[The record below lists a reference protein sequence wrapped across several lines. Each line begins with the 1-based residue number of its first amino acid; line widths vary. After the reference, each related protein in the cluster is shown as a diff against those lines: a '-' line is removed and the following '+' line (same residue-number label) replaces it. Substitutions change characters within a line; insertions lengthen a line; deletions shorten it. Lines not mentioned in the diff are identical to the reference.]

1 MKHIVLEFRRYEDA
15 SLAHTVSNRST
26 ASTGTGLMG
35 SAVPM
40 EAVMMGTIC
49 PVRGC
54 LAEANG

>member
-1 MKHIVLEFRRYEDA
+1 MNHILLEFRRYEDA
-15 SLAHTVSNRST
+15 SLAHTVST